1 MCVCVCWGG
10 GGGEQDAS
18 GLNLETCVYSDCQY
32 FTVLLFFTCFHWFNF
47 IFVSFVAFLFIL
59 LSLF

>member
-1 MCVCVCWGG
+1 MCVGG
-10 GGGEQDAS
+10 VGGGEQDAS
-18 GLNLETCVYSDCQY
+18 GLNLETCVYSVYQY

-47 IFVSFVAFLFIL
+47 IFVSFVAIIFINFIL

>member
-1 MCVCVCWGG
+1 MCVGEG

-18 GLNLETCVYSDCQY
+18 SLNLETCLYAVCQY
-32 FTVLLFFTCFHWFNF
+32 FTVLLFFTCFHCFNF
-47 IFVSFVAFLFIL
+47 IFVSLMAFLFIL